1 MNFLDTLGQ
10 NLDIFVLLAIYIAMY
25 DMQITSYDAIFKILN
40 SFYGRIHNL
49 RDYSIYKVTIN
60 LFFTLN
66 TKIDKIL

>member
-1 MNFLDTLGQ
+1 
-10 NLDIFVLLAIYIAMY
+10 MY
-25 DMQITSYDAIFKILN
+25 DMQITSYDAIFKF
-40 SFYGRIHNL
+40 FYGRIQNL